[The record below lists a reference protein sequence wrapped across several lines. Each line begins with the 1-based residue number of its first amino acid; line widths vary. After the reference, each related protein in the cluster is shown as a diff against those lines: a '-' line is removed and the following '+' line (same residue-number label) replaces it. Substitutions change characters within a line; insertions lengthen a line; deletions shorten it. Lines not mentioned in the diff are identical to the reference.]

1 MTAFEDVLMP
11 VCFGFL
17 KNIHNFVI
25 LSDTEVGSFQKA
37 DFSDGL
43 NVMSLPKGFASVL

>member
-1 MTAFEDVLMP
+1 MTAFVDVPMP
-11 VCFGFL
+11 VVLDFE
-17 KNIHNFVI
+17 NIHNFVI

>member
-1 MTAFEDVLMP
+1 MP